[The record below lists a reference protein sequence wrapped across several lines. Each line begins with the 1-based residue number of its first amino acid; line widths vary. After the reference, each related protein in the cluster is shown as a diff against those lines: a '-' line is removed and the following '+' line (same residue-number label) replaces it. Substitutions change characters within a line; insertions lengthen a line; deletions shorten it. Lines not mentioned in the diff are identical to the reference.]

1 MALVKRTI
9 RSINTL
15 QTELDARLHKVDDIV
30 TDFSLV
36 DGTATYD
43 VKWVSANALRTKF
56 NSKVDTSSIVDDL
69 TTGGTTVPLS
79 AEQGKALKLLID
91 GMSSGLIYRGIFDAS
106 GSVLPADSKK
116 GDFYKVSVA
125 GTVLGLELAVGDM
138 IIANN
143 DVVGDTAAE
152 DWDKIDNTEA
162 ADILSTS
169 NISTDPDFAIDGT
182 KLADRDTIKTYV
194 ETFVESAVSAVNIK
208 AINET
213 VTLTGDTATL
223 AYTPLSGVILMGTA
237 TIDNEDTTYDLV
249 TCSVSGTTLTVQPL
263 VSGEYTGK
271 SCTVSYLY
279 V

>member
-43 VKWVSANALRTKF
+43 VKWVSANALRTEF
-56 NSKVDTSSIVDDL
+56 NSKVDKSSIVDDL

-194 ETFVESAVSAVNIK
+194 ESAVSAVNIK

-223 AYTPLSGVILMGTA
+223 AYTPLSGVI
-237 TIDNEDTTYDLV
+237 
-249 TCSVSGTTLTVQPL
+249 S
-263 VSGEYTGK
+263 
-271 SCTVSYLY
+271 
-279 V
+279 